1 MAYICVA
8 LLVAILNW
16 KQSRAIRLW
25 PTKSCTRHSSFWQRQ
40 RRVAGR
46 RRRAFP
52 FQATIPK
59 HPDDHLVSNLPNIS
73 HYLLTAHWAGHLPV
87 SSDGTRF
94 FFYWLFAPDTTTET
108 TKIDDPDVPLIIWL
122 NGGPGCSSMNGVFLE
137 NGPFKVQDEK
147 IQPSEHSWHRLPAYM
162 LYIDQPIGTGL
173 SYKTDQNTY
182 TTADEQLQTDFY
194 SFLQSFFRLH
204 ADKFAS
210 NHTVHRRVFF
220 AGESYAGRY
229 IPLFL
234 THILQQNQHSK
245 LQIPIHGAAIGN
257 GWIDPYHQYAGARAA
272 YGMGLVGLSEVH
284 AEMTKERQC
293 QRHLPEVSSVC
304 DNLIPD
310 IVHQSMGKDSEYKVS
325 KFDVRRV
332 EYKTGPRTFPPGKS
346 TLEAYLRNDSV
357 LEALHAAEAASTA
370 LLPFAE
376 CQKEPLHQLGH
387 LDGHGVIPEIKFLLE
402 QNVRLLFYN
411 GVLDMVCHHVGT
423 EAALENMPW
432 EHREAWR
439 MADRYAFLVDNQLA
453 GYIKQY
459 RDLFYLKV
467 LNAGH
472 MVPLDVPHVAFAMMK
487 TFVYGQ
493 EFRISTQRQDL
504 EQSVAR
510 SCVCCGGMASNRLK
524 WIVMGALVL
533 LICMVLLS
541 CWIISLTRRRRRQR
555 FTLKYEGVEREEN
568 MDALC
573 RD

>member
-1 MAYICVA
+1 M
-8 LLVAILNW
+8 
-16 KQSRAIRLW
+16 
-25 PTKSCTRHSSFWQRQ
+25 
-40 RRVAGR
+40 
-46 RRRAFP
+46 
-52 FQATIPK
+52 PK
-59 HPDDHLVSNLPNIS
+59 HPDDHWISNLPNIS
-73 HYLLTAHWAGHLPV
+73 LSTAHWAGHLPV

-94 FFYWLFAPDTTTET
+94 FFYWLFAPDTTT
-108 TKIDDPDVPLIIWL
+108 INDFDIPLIIWL

-137 NGPFKVQDEK
+137 NGPFTIQDEK
-147 IQPSEHSWHRLPAYM
+147 IQPSKYSWHRLPAYT

-173 SYKTDQNTY
+173 SYKTEQNTY
-182 TTADEQLQTDFY
+182 VSTDEQLQTDFY
-194 SFLQSFFRLH
+194 SFLQSFFQLH
-204 ADKFAS
+204 GDKFVS
-210 NHTVHRRVFF
+210 NHTVHRKVYF

-284 AEMTKERQC
+284 AEMTKELQC
-293 QRHLPEVSSVC
+293 QRHLPQVSPVC

-310 IVHQSMGKDSEYKVS
+310 IVHQSMGQDSEYKVS

-332 EYKTGPRTFPPGKS
+332 EHKTGPRTFPPGKL
-346 TLEAYLRNDSV
+346 TLEAYLRNDTV
-357 LEALHAAEAASTA
+357 LEALHAAEAASA
-370 LLPFAE
+370 AVLPFAE

-387 LDGHGVIPEIKFLLE
+387 LDGHGVIPEIKSLLE
-402 QNVRLLFYN
+402 QNVRMFFYN

-423 EAALENMPW
+423 ETALENLPW
-432 EHREAWR
+432 EHQEAWK

-453 GYIKQY
+453 GYVKQY
-459 RDLFYLKV
+459 RNLFYLKV

-472 MVPLDVPHVAFAMMK
+472 MVPLDVPPVAFAMMK

-510 SCVCCGGMASNRLK
+510 SCVCCGGIASSHLK
-524 WIVMGALVL
+524 WIGMGVFVVL
-533 LICMVLLS
+533 AFMVALS
-541 CWIISLTRRRRRQR
+541 CWIIFLMRRRRRQG
-555 FTLKYEGVEREEN
+555 FNLKYEGVEREEN
-568 MDALC
+568 SDVLF
-573 RD
+573 RN